1 MKTTSIYTLLT
12 HAAIIFLLIFF
23 ILSMSGCASDKSIIK
38 NEYEPPKIENGRME
52 KNYNGAIYQSGM
64 AVNLFEDTTAKRV
77 GDIIT
82 VKLVEAAT
90 ALASSDTKADKKQKV
105 EMPPPIV
112 AGDKVTKDGKE
123 VLENNIE
130 AKRDFRGGGESNQAH
145 NFQAVI
151 AVSVV
156 DVLPNRYLVV
166 RGEKLITLNQS
177 EEYIRFSGIVRPQ
190 DLTLDNSVESQ
201 KVANV
206 HISYAGSGVLSKA
219 NSMGTLAR
227 FFQNPV
233 YPY

>member
-1 MKTTSIYTLLT
+1 MKTNCKITLLT
-12 HAAIIFLLIFF
+12 HASVIFLLVF
-23 ILSMSGCASDKSIIK
+23 LVVGMSGCASEKTILK
-38 NEYEPPKIENGRME
+38 NEYEPPKIEGSKME
-52 KNYNGAIYQSGM
+52 KSYNGAIYQSGM
-64 AVNLFEDTTAKRV
+64 PINLFEDTTAKRV

-82 VKLVEAAT
+82 VKLVESAS

-105 EMPPPIV
+105 EMPPPTV

-130 AKRDFRGGGESNQAH
+130 AKRDFRGSGESNQAH

-151 AVSVV
+151 AVSVIE
-156 DVLPNRYLVV
+156 VLPNRYLVV

>member
-1 MKTTSIYTLLT
+1 MKSNSTFTLLT
-12 HAAIIFLLIFF
+12 HLAVIFLLIFF
-23 ILSMSGCASDKSIIK
+23 ILGLSGCATDKTVKK
-38 NEYEPPKIENGRME
+38 NEYEPPKIESTRDE
-52 KNYNGAIYQSGM
+52 KSYNGAIYRAGM
-64 AVNLFEDTTAKRV
+64 SVDLFEDATAKRV

-82 VKLVEAAT
+82 VKLVESAS

-105 EMPPPIV
+105 EMPPPTV
-112 AGDKVTKDGKE
+112 AGSDVSKDQKN

-156 DVLPNRYLVV
+156 EVLPNRYLVV

-206 HISYAGSGVLSKA
+206 NISYAGSGVLSSA

>member
-1 MKTTSIYTLLT
+1 MKTTNTFNLLT
-12 HAAIIFLLIFF
+12 HISVIFIVIFF
-23 ILSMSGCASDKSIIK
+23 ILSLSGCASDKTLVK
-38 NEYEPPKIENGRME
+38 NEYEPPKLEYKGIE
-52 KNYNGAIYQSGM
+52 KNYSGAIYQDGM
-64 AVNLFEDTTAKRV
+64 AVNLFEDTTARRV

-82 VKLVEAAT
+82 VKLVESAS
-90 ALASSDTKADKKQKV
+90 ALTSSDTKAEKKQKV
-105 EMPPPIV
+105 DMPAPTV
-112 AGDKVTKDGKE
+112 AGGPVTEDGKN

-130 AKRDFRGGGESNQAH
+130 AKRDFRGSGESNQAH

-156 DVLPNRYLVV
+156 QVLPNRYLVV

-177 EEYIRFSGIVRPQ
+177 EEYIRFSGIVRPH
-190 DLTLDNSVESQ
+190 DIALDNTVESQ

-206 HISYAGSGVLSKA
+206 HISYVGTGVLSKT

>member
-1 MKTTSIYTLLT
+1 M
-12 HAAIIFLLIFF
+12 
-23 ILSMSGCASDKSIIK
+23 
-38 NEYEPPKIENGRME
+38 
-52 KNYNGAIYQSGM
+52 
-64 AVNLFEDTTAKRV
+64 
-77 GDIIT
+77 
-82 VKLVEAAT
+82 
-90 ALASSDTKADKKQKV
+90 
-105 EMPPPIV
+105 
-112 AGDKVTKDGKE
+112 
-123 VLENNIE
+123 
-130 AKRDFRGGGESNQAH
+130 
-145 NFQAVI
+145 
-151 AVSVV
+151 SVV
-156 DVLPNRYLVV
+156 EVLPNRYLVV